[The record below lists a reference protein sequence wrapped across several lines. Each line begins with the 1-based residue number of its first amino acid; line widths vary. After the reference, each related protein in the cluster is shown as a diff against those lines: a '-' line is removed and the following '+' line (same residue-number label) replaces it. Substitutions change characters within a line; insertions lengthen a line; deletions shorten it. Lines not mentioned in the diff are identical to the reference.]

1 MRVQRVVPE
10 VAAPAAPPSV
20 VRLPPLRPERGGL
33 VGVPPAI
40 QQLATRHVIARWSQ
54 ELGNPSPAEVSDV
67 LVIVVASILEMQI
80 TPAMVIDARAQS
92 DLGRRLLDV
101 MRAEIMGS
109 WRAYAIDETELPLL
123 LLAIERVRDAM
134 ANRDVRALATELG
147 GGDGLILL
155 SDAAHDMRSPLASI
169 LFLADT
175 MLRGESGSV
184 NDRQREQLG
193 LICTAALG
201 LSSVGNDII
210 DLTRSELLLEPMPMP
225 FSVTS
230 VLDSVR
236 DIVRPIAEV
245 KKLAVRIEP
254 PPVPER
260 LGHPVALT
268 RALLNLTTNALK
280 FTEHGF
286 VELSARDTKPGWT
299 EFSVR
304 DSGRGI
310 DPAMMPTLF
319 DPVRRAPRRE
329 DEVGSGKVFSNTG
342 LGLTI
347 CRKLAEAMGAQLR
360 VETLLGRGTRFF
372 FELELPV
379 CPSHRKPGR
388 QSGPDRHHPAR
399 REGDEQPEQIAS

>member
-1 MRVQRVVPE
+1 
-10 VAAPAAPPSV
+10 
-20 VRLPPLRPERGGL
+20 
-33 VGVPPAI
+33 
-40 QQLATRHVIARWSQ
+40 
-54 ELGNPSPAEVSDV
+54 LGNPSRAQVTDV

-80 TPAMVIDARAQS
+80 TPGMVIDARGQS
-92 DLGRRLLDV
+92 ELGRRLLELMRDEV
-101 MRAEIMGS
+101 MRS
-109 WRAYAIDETELPLL
+109 WRDYAIDETQLPVL
-123 LLAIERVRDAM
+123 LLAIERVRDAI
-134 ANRDVRALATELG
+134 ANRDVHSLAAQLG
-147 GGDGLILL
+147 GGDGLNLL
-155 SDAAHDMRSPLASI
+155 ADVAHDMRSPLASI
-169 LFLADT
+169 LFLAET
-175 MLRGESGSV
+175 LQRGDV
-184 NDRQREQLG
+184 TDVQREQLG

-210 DLTRSELLLEPMPMP
+210 DLTRSDLLLEPTPVP

-230 VLDSVR
+230 VLHSVR

-245 KKLAVRIEP
+245 KKLDVRIEP

-260 LGHPVALT
+260 LGHAVALT
-268 RALLNLTTNALK
+268 RVLLNLTTNALK

-286 VELSARDTKPGWT
+286 VELSVCDTKQGWT

-319 DPVRRAPRRE
+319 DPVRQAPRRQH
-329 DEVGSGKVFSNTG
+329 EVCGSKLFSNTG

-347 CRKLAEAMGAQLR
+347 CRKLTEAMGAQLR
-360 VETLLGRGTRFF
+360 VETHLGRGTRFF

-388 QSGPDRHHPAR
+388 NSGPDHKHPGRRHSEKQR
-399 REGDEQPEQIAS
+399 EQIAS